1 MVNIQYWFQ
10 KYVFNPDKLVAFGG
24 AIVEIIFIF
33 IAARIFLYFANM
45 TVEKMFKIRLKGPLR
60 QSERREATLVKLCQN
75 ILTYATYF
83 IAIITAIKALGV
95 DITALL
101 AGVSIAGLAIG
112 FGAQNLVK
120 DIVTGFLIIFEDQF
134 SVGDQ
139 VKINDV
145 GGTVEEVGL
154 RTTKLKALD
163 GEIYFFPNS
172 TITKVANYTLGGREL
187 EKNSEASATPTTPT
201 PSPSQSAAVQAPI
214 KPLESLEKGAESSPK
229 GSDAVEK
236 QGEPQ

>member
-1 MVNIQYWFQ
+1 MVNIQHWFQ

-33 IAARIFLYFANM
+33 LLQPAFFLYFANM

-60 QSERREATLVKLCQN
+60 QSERREATLVKLLPK
-75 ILTYATYF
+75 ISLLMLRIF

-120 DIVTGFLIIFEDQF
+120 DIVTGFLIIFRGSIFLLEIRL
-134 SVGDQ
+134 
-139 VKINDV
+139 KLM
-145 GGTVEEVGL
+145 TWVEQWK
-154 RTTKLKALD
+154 R
-163 GEIYFFPNS
+163 
-172 TITKVANYTLGGREL
+172 LGYAR
-187 EKNSEASATPTTPT
+187 
-201 PSPSQSAAVQAPI
+201 QS
-214 KPLESLEKGAESSPK
+214 
-229 GSDAVEK
+229 
-236 QGEPQ
+236 

>member
-1 MVNIQYWFQ
+1 M
-10 KYVFNPDKLVAFGG
+10 
-24 AIVEIIFIF
+24 
-33 IAARIFLYFANM
+33 
-45 TVEKMFKIRLKGPLR
+45 
-60 QSERREATLVKLCQN
+60 
-75 ILTYATYF
+75 
-83 IAIITAIKALGV
+83 
-95 DITALL
+95 
-101 AGVSIAGLAIG
+101 
-112 FGAQNLVK
+112 
-120 DIVTGFLIIFEDQF
+120 
-134 SVGDQ
+134 
-139 VKINDV
+139 

-187 EKNSEASATPTTPT
+187 EKHSEASATPTTPT